1 MRAAPVPGIS
11 ALAGALALL
20 ALAPGA
26 ASAEMIRIGGAGVAL
41 ATVQALGERL
51 AATHA
56 GYQALILPSLGS
68 EGGLRAL
75 SLGMIDLALATRSLR
90 PEEAAAGAHEA
101 ACLRT
106 PAGAEAAG
114 SPSRLVLRERGDHRV
129 VIVAARAN
137 AESAPDPRSLR
148 VCLVLP
154 ASPSPA
160 AARLVAYARSA
171 EGRAALHGLGAVP
184 EE

>member
-26 ASAEMIRIGGAGVAL
+26 ASAEMIRIGGAGAAL
-41 ATVQALGERL
+41 ATVRALGERL
-51 AATHA
+51 AATHT

-90 PEEAAAGAHEA
+90 PEEEAAGAHEA
-101 ACLRT
+101 ACLYA
-106 PAGAEAAG
+106 PAAAEAAG
-114 SPSRLVLRERGDHRV
+114 SPRLVLRARGDHGV
-129 VIVAARAN
+129 VIVAARAD
-137 AESAPDPRSLR
+137 AEPAPGPGSLR

>member
-11 ALAGALALL
+11 AVAGALALL

-26 ASAEMIRIGGAGVAL
+26 ASAEMIRIGGAGAAL
-41 ATVQALGERL
+41 ATVQALGEQL
-51 AATHA
+51 AARHA

-114 SPSRLVLRERGDHRV
+114 SRLVLREGDDHRV
-129 VIVAARAN
+129 VIVAARAD
-137 AESAPDPRSLR
+137 AESTPDPRSLR